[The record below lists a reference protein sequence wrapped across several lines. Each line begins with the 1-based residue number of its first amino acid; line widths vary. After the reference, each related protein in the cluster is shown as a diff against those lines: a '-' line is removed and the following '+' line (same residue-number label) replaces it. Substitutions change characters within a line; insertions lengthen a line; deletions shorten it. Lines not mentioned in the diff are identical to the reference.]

1 MKVAIMTDTN
11 SGITKNI
18 AESLGIFLIH
28 MPIII
33 GDETFYENDTI
44 TNEEY
49 FSALESDKKITTSQP
64 SPGDVLD
71 MWDSIFEKGYDQIV
85 YIPMSSGLSNSYSAS
100 ASYSAEYNGS
110 VQVVDNHRISVT
122 LRESVFMAHELAI
135 QGMSAKEIKTYLEE
149 DAYNSSIYIAVN
161 TLDYLKKGGRITP
174 AAAMI
179 GTVLSIKPILTIQ
192 GEKLDSYKKIRG
204 SMKKALPIMLTA
216 LSNDIESRFKQQ
228 DQTHLHIGLA
238 GANLSQEEIDF
249 YLDMVRQQFSSSDIY
264 YNPLSASI
272 SCHTGPGALGI
283 GISYR

>member
-11 SGITKNI
+11 SGIAKTV

-33 GDETFYENDTI
+33 EDETFYENDTI

-100 ASYSAEYNGS
+100 ASYSTEYNDS

-122 LRESVFMAHELAI
+122 LRESVFMAQELAL

-204 SMKKALPIMLTA
+204 NMKKALPQMLTA
-216 LSNDIESRFKQQ
+216 LSNDIESRFKEM
-228 DQTHLHIGLA
+228 DQAHLHIGLA

-249 YLDMVRQQFSSSDIY
+249 YLDLVRKQFPSADIY

-283 GISYR
+283 GICYR

>member
-11 SGITKNI
+11 SGITKSV

-33 GDETFYENDTI
+33 DDETFYENDTI

-71 MWDSIFEKGYDQIV
+71 MWDGIFDKGYEQIV

-100 ASYSAEYNGS
+100 SSYSTEYNDS
-110 VQVVDNHRISVT
+110 VQVVDNHRVSVT
-122 LRESVFMAHELAI
+122 LKESVIMAQELAT
-135 QGMSAKEIKTYLEE
+135 QGKSAREIKEYLEK

-179 GTVLSIKPILTIQ
+179 GSVLSIKPILTIQ
-192 GEKLDSYKKIRG
+192 GEKLDSFKKIRG
-204 SMKKALPIMLTA
+204 NLKKALPQMLTA
-216 LSNDIESRFKQQ
+216 LSNDIESRFQEL
-228 DQTHLHIGLA
+228 DQTHLHVGLA
-238 GANLSQEEIDF
+238 GANLSQEDIDF
-249 YLDMVRQQFSSSDIY
+249 YLDMVRQHFPSADIY

-272 SCHTGPGALGI
+272 SCHTGPGAVGI